1 MDLHTRPEWHRSALL
16 TIDLQR
22 DFLSAGP
29 HAVPGTSEILPAVDR
44 LATAFRAA
52 GRPVVHAV
60 RLYLPDGSNADL
72 SRRSLLASGAR
83 IVAPHSA
90 GSQLAE
96 GLAPP
101 GAPELDPELL
111 LSGAVQ
117 PLSDG
122 GSRPDGGAYEY
133 ALYKPRWSAF
143 YATSL
148 LTTLRDLDV
157 STVVVAGCNYPNCPR
172 ATLVDA
178 TERDLRTVAVC
189 DALSRWTADAPA
201 ELSGLGVGVRTT
213 AEVVNGVSA
222 PTP

>member
-22 DFLSAGP
+22 DFLSEGP
-29 HAVPGTSEILPAVDR
+29 HAIPGTSEILPAVGR
-44 LATAFRAA
+44 LASAFRAA

-83 IVAPHSA
+83 VVAPHSA

-96 GLAPP
+96 GLAPS

-111 LSGAVQ
+111 LSGAAQ

-122 GSRPDGGAYEY
+122 ASPEY
-133 ALYKPRWSAF
+133 AMYKPRWSAF
-143 YATSL
+143 YDTSL
-148 LTTLRDLDV
+148 LSGLSDLDV
-157 STVVVAGCNYPNCPR
+157 STVVIAGCNYPNCPR
-172 ATLVDA
+172 STLVDA
-178 TERDLRTVAVC
+178 TERDLRTVAVS
-189 DALSRWTADAPA
+189 DALSRWTAEAPA
-201 ELSGLGVGVRTT
+201 ELSGLGIGVFTT
-213 AEVVNGVSA
+213 AEVVAGVNA
-222 PTP
+222 PPR